1 MLACEMGSMSGMML
15 PMWLGGFLVWG
26 AALIGVAVWAV
37 LRFTSRSRGDAQT
50 ILEQR
55 FAKGEID
62 SEEFE
67 QRRRLLEGSR

>member
-26 AALIGVAVWAV
+26 GLIGVAVWAV